1 MADHSALKR
10 LWAPWRLP
18 WIKASSKGVDECFL
32 CDMLADPPEQDRE
45 NLLLYRG
52 EKAFLVMNR
61 YPYTNGH
68 LMVAPIRH
76 LKDMMQLDAGEW
88 AEIGLLTQVALQA
101 LKNTISPH
109 GFNLGW
115 NLGRLSGAGLEDHL
129 HQHIV
134 PRWDGDTNFM
144 PVIGETRVIS
154 QDLWESYD
162 QLREAVQHLRNTE

>member
-1 MADHSALKR
+1 MRR
-10 LWAPWRLP
+10 LWAPWRLE
-18 WIKASSKGVDECFL
+18 WIKESSQGVKDCFL
-32 CDMLADPPEQDRE
+32 CDMLNDSPENERE

-52 EKAFLVMNR
+52 EAAFLVMNR

-68 LMVAPIRH
+68 LMVAPKRH
-76 LKDMMQLDAGEW
+76 LRDMMQLDAKEW
-88 AEIGLLTQVALQA
+88 AEIGLLTQVGLEA
-101 LKNTISPH
+101 LKNTISPQ

-144 PVIGETRVIS
+144 PVVGQTRVIS
-154 QDLWESYD
+154 QDLWECYD
-162 QLREAVQHLRNTE
+162 LVKKEIDSLRIPSEPGGA